1 MSEAY
6 ISLSGEGNGRYEEKR
21 SVFLAFAKP
30 VTTDEDAQAYLNS
43 VRSTYPD
50 ARHHVYAYVLR
61 EGNKTRYSDD
71 GEPSGTGGMPVLDL
85 LRKAGITDAMIVVV
99 RYFGGV
105 LLGTGGL
112 VRAYTAAAKEAVQ
125 SAVPATYYPADILKM
140 RISYPDYQ
148 KITAALQTVT
158 VTDTVYEDDITV
170 TLTVDETATEAFAAG
185 VNAQTSGRI
194 MLETVGKTFCRK
206 LR

>member
-1 MSEAY
+1 MSETY
-6 ISLSGEGNGRYEEKR
+6 VSLSGEGSGRYEEKK
-21 SVFLAFAKP
+21 SFFIAFAKP
-30 VTTDEDAQAYLNS
+30 IVSEADALGYLNS
-43 VRSTYPD
+43 IRAKYPD

-85 LRKAGITDAMIVVV
+85 LRKAGITDAVIVVV
-99 RYFGGV
+99 RYFGGI

-112 VRAYTAAAKEAVQ
+112 VRAYSTAAKEALQ
-125 SAVPATYYPADILKM
+125 NAIPAIYYPADILK
-140 RISYPDYQ
+140 IQIGYADYQ
-148 KITAALQTVT
+148 KIVAALQAVT

-170 TLTVDETATEAFAAG
+170 TLTVDQTQTEAFVASMT
-185 VNAQTSGRI
+185 AQTSGRVTI
-194 MLETVGKTFCRK
+194 MRVGKTFCRK

>member
-1 MSEAY
+1 MSETY
-6 ISLSGEGNGRYEEKR
+6 VSLSGEGSGRYEEKK
-21 SVFLAFAKP
+21 SVFIAFAKP
-30 VTTDEDAQAYLNS
+30 IVSEVDAQGYLNS
-43 VRSTYPD
+43 IRAKYPD

-61 EGNKTRYSDD
+61 DGNKTRYSDD

-99 RYFGGV
+99 RYFGGI

-112 VRAYTAAAKEAVQ
+112 VRAYSAAAKDALQ
-125 SAVPATYYPADILKM
+125 NAIPATYYPADILK
-140 RISYPDYQ
+140 IQIGYADYQ
-148 KITAALQTVT
+148 KIGAALQAVT

-170 TLTVDETATEAFAAG
+170 TLTVDQTQTEMFVANM
-185 VNAQTSGRI
+185 NAQTSGRI
-194 MLETVGKTFCRK
+194 TMTRVGKTFCRK

>member
-1 MSEAY
+1 M
-6 ISLSGEGNGRYEEKR
+6 
-21 SVFLAFAKP
+21 
-30 VTTDEDAQAYLNS
+30 
-43 VRSTYPD
+43 
-50 ARHHVYAYVLR
+50 
-61 EGNKTRYSDD
+61 
-71 GEPSGTGGMPVLDL
+71 LDL

-112 VRAYTAAAKEAVQ
+112 VRAYTTAAKEAMQ

-140 RISYPDYQ
+140 HITYPDYQ

-158 VTDTVYEDDITV
+158 VTDTVYEDGITV
-170 TLTVDETATEAFAAG
+170 TLTVDETATDTFIAG

-194 MLETVGKTFCRK
+194 TVETVGKTFCRK

>member
-1 MSEAY
+1 MSETY
-6 ISLSGEGNGRYEEKR
+6 VSLSGEGSGRYEEKK
-21 SVFLAFAKP
+21 SVFIAFAKP
-30 VTTDEDAQAYLNS
+30 IVSEADAQWYLNS
-43 VRSTYPD
+43 IRAKYPD

-61 EGNKTRYSDD
+61 DGNKTRYSDD

-99 RYFGGV
+99 RYFGGI

-112 VRAYTAAAKEAVQ
+112 VRAYSAAAKDALQ
-125 SAVPATYYPADILKM
+125 NAIPAAYYPADILK
-140 RISYPDYQ
+140 IQIGYADYQ
-148 KITAALQTVT
+148 KIVAALQAVT

-170 TLTVDETATEAFAAG
+170 TLTVDQTQTEMFVANM
-185 VNAQTSGRI
+185 NAQTSGRI
-194 MLETVGKTFCRK
+194 TMTRVGKTFCRK